1 MIASPD
7 LPLRVA
13 PRPRQDLW
21 LSGKHREASVS
32 VLEEGYWWET
42 QWLTALSTPVG
53 LRSKGTRPRVSK
65 PRVDRTS
72 WAGCQPG
79 CLPEIFSQPPIPLGQ
94 RFGAF
99 W

>member
-32 VLEEGYWWET
+32 VLEEGY
-42 QWLTALSTPVG
+42 
-53 LRSKGTRPRVSK
+53 
-65 PRVDRTS
+65 
-72 WAGCQPG
+72 
-79 CLPEIFSQPPIPLGQ
+79 
-94 RFGAF
+94 
-99 W
+99 